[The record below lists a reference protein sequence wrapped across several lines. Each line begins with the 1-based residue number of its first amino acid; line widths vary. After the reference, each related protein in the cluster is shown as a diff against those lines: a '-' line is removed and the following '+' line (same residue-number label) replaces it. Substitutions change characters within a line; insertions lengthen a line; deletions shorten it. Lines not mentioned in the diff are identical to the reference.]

1 MDSETLSAALRYA
14 SAGVAVL
21 PTHWPTAAGCCSCGC
36 HHPQCWER
44 AKHPLDSRSASTTDP
59 EQIRRWWKQ
68 WPEANVGIAALSAII
83 IDLDPAPGAPD
94 PLPAFVERW
103 GVSLDHT
110 ITCRTGSGGWHLYFD
125 PGTGSPV
132 FRGGKDR
139 LGAGCDVLTGPGR
152 YVVAPPSVHHTLGRY
167 TWLDGQ
173 AIDDLPMSPIPA
185 LIGQELA
192 RRLPLGWAVRVAP
205 YWAVERLGLS
215 VEARQRLRRLLRIPR
230 AGK

>member
-1 MDSETLSAALRYA
+1 M
-14 SAGVAVL
+14 L

-44 AKHPLDSRSASTTDP
+44 AKHPLVPRSASTTDP

-94 PLPAFVERW
+94 PLPAFAERW
-103 GVSLDHT
+103 GVSLDDT
-110 ITCRTGSGGWHLYFD
+110 VICRTGSGGWHLYFLPA
-125 PGTGSPV
+125 PGRRAVWT
-132 FRGGKDR
+132 GKDR
-139 LGAGCDVLTGPGR
+139 LGRGCDVFTGAET
-152 YVVAPPSVHHTLGRY
+152 YVVAPPSVHHTLERY

-173 AIDDLPMSPIPA
+173 AIDDLPLSPIPT

-205 YWAVERLGLS
+205 YWAVQRLGLS
-215 VEARQRLRRLLRIPR
+215 VEARQRLRRLLRVPR
-230 AGK
+230 G